1 MDRERSSKS
10 SNKPV
15 GTPADRAAAAA
26 WQRWTR
32 RQRDEGPTTCFF
44 PTSRAS
50 HRAWVLPPV
59 PCFHAAKH
67 AVQHCRG
74 GRPVSR
80 PRESERNVAA
90 SARLS
95 IDLAEAQP
103 RRRGAANVGK
113 RRHLRCRKGKK
124 SVRIL
129 PVDTAANELEHAF
142 DCCSTRSSTRAFYV
156 AQHSM
161 ARPWTSRGRWWTSR
175 PRLSIPAPPTS
186 ASPSNTPTHT
196 ASQLIQQQRAS
207 RTSLIK

>member
-1 MDRERSSKS
+1 M
-10 SNKPV
+10 
-15 GTPADRAAAAA
+15 
-26 WQRWTR
+26 
-32 RQRDEGPTTCFF
+32 
-44 PTSRAS
+44 
-50 HRAWVLPPV
+50 LPPV

-90 SARLS
+90 SVRLS

-113 RRHLRCRKGKK
+113 RRHKRQKVREDFCR
-124 SVRIL
+124 SIQQQ
-129 PVDTAANELEHAF
+129 NELEHAF

-161 ARPWTSRGRWWTSR
+161 ARPWT
-175 PRLSIPAPPTS
+175 
-186 ASPSNTPTHT
+186 
-196 ASQLIQQQRAS
+196 AS
-207 RTSLIK
+207 RAVVDILASAVDTSPASFSKPEQHPNTQQASSSSSSEQAGRL

>member
-1 MDRERSSKS
+1 M
-10 SNKPV
+10 
-15 GTPADRAAAAA
+15 
-26 WQRWTR
+26 
-32 RQRDEGPTTCFF
+32 
-44 PTSRAS
+44 
-50 HRAWVLPPV
+50 

-90 SARLS
+90 SVRLS

-113 RRHLRCRKGKK
+113 RRHKRQKVREDFCR
-124 SVRIL
+124 SIQQQ
-129 PVDTAANELEHAF
+129 NELEHAF

-161 ARPWTSRGRWWTSR
+161 ARPWTISRAVAVDILASAVDTS
-175 PRLSIPAPPTS
+175 PASFSKPEQHPNTHS
-186 ASPSNTPTHT
+186 GPAHPAAASKQDVSDQVTRRRCIENDGDGTT
-196 ASQLIQQQRAS
+196 
-207 RTSLIK
+207 